1 MSSRPLNF
9 GIVGGGIGG
18 LAAAVA
24 LRRIGA
30 EVTVYEQAAVLRE
43 AGAGLML
50 WPNGSRVMRDWGL
63 LPAVAARG
71 GRASHFVLRGR
82 SGAVLMKLPVDQ
94 FDTPAFCLRRT
105 DLLAVLLSEF
115 PSGQIR
121 LGHQLA
127 EIAPPSDQVE
137 RDLSP
142 ARLNGVRL
150 RFENGAVAEHD
161 AVIGADGIYSRVR
174 AALNDRTVPV
184 YHGYII
190 WRGVATFDGAGLD
203 PAWNSETWG
212 LGQRFGLLNTGQGRY
227 TWYATAN
234 LPSTH
239 PDTGLGRRAELL
251 RRFAGWHAPI
261 ATVLERTPET
271 AILKNGAFD
280 LPPLRRWGEG
290 RITLLGDA
298 AHPCTPNLGQGACL
312 ALEDAAT
319 LARCVAM
326 TTPLNEAL
334 RRYEALRLARTRHI
348 QQRSRLLGW
357 IGQWNDDLLAAGRQ
371 TLASWLPGAWFGP
384 GLRRIYGFDA
394 ARIE

>member
-1 MSSRPLNF
+1 MAGRPLNF

-30 EVTVYEQAAVLRE
+30 EVTVYEQAAELRE

-71 GRASHFVLRGR
+71 GRASHFVLRRR
-82 SGAVLMKLPVDQ
+82 SGAVLMKFPVDP
-94 FDTPAFCLRRT
+94 FETAAFCLRRT
-105 DLLAVLLSEF
+105 DLLAVLLSEL
-115 PSGQIR
+115 PGGQIR
-121 LGHQLA
+121 LGHRLA
-127 EIAPPSDQVE
+127 EIAPQ
-137 RDLSP
+137 RDLG
-142 ARLNGVRL
+142 ARLNGVGL
-150 RFENGAVAEHD
+150 RFENGAVAVHD
-161 AVIGADGIYSRVR
+161 AVIGADGIHSRVR
-174 AALNDRTVPV
+174 AALNDRTEPV

-190 WRGVATFDGAGLD
+190 WRGVATFDGGGFD

-212 LGQRFGLLNTGQGRY
+212 RGQRFGLLNTGQGRY

-239 PDTGLGRRAELL
+239 PDTGRGRRAELL
-251 RRFAGWHAPI
+251 ERFAGWHAPI
-261 ATVLERTPET
+261 ATVLERTPEA
-271 AILKNGAFD
+271 AILKHGAFD

-326 TTPLNEAL
+326 TAPVDAAL
-334 RRYEALRLARTRHI
+334 RRYEALRLARTRQI

-371 TLASWLPGAWFGP
+371 SLASCVPSAWFSP
-384 GLRRIYGFDA
+384 GLRRVWGFDA

>member
-1 MSSRPLNF
+1 MASRPLNF

-30 EVTVYEQAAVLRE
+30 EVTVYEQAAELRE

-82 SGAVLMKLPVDQ
+82 SGSVLMKLPVDQ
-94 FDTPAFCLRRT
+94 FETPAFCLRRT
-105 DLLAVLLSEF
+105 DLLAVLRSEL
-115 PSGQIR
+115 PAEHIR
-121 LGHQLA
+121 LGHQL
-127 EIAPPSDQVE
+127 VE
-137 RDLSP
+137 RDLR
-142 ARLNGVRL
+142 ARANGVRL
-150 RFENGAVAEHD
+150 RFENGVVADHD
-161 AVIGADGIYSRVR
+161 AIIGADGIHSRVR
-174 AALNDRTVPV
+174 AALNDRTAPV

-190 WRGVATFDGAGLD
+190 WRGVATFDGDGLD

-212 LGQRFGLLNTGQGRY
+212 RGQRFGLLNTGRGRY

-234 LPSTH
+234 LPPTH
-239 PDTGLGRRAELL
+239 PDEGGGRRAELL

-261 ATVLERTPET
+261 STVLECTPEA

-326 TTPLNEAL
+326 TAPVEEAL
-334 RRYEALRLARTRHI
+334 RRYESLRLDRTRHI

-357 IGQWNDDLLAAGRQ
+357 VGQWNDEWLAAGRQ
-371 TLASWLPGAWFGP
+371 TLAGWLPSAWFGP
-384 GLRRIYGFDA
+384 GLRRIYGFDS

>member
-1 MSSRPLNF
+1 MASRPLNF

-30 EVTVYEQAAVLRE
+30 DVTVYEQATELRE

-63 LPAVAARG
+63 LAAVAARG
-71 GRASHFVLRGR
+71 GRTSHFVLRRR

-94 FDTPAFCLRRT
+94 FETPALCLRRS

-115 PSGQIR
+115 PADQIR
-121 LGHQLA
+121 LGHQL
-127 EIAPPSDQVE
+127 VE
-137 RDLSP
+137 RDLR
-142 ARLNGVRL
+142 ARLNSVQL

-161 AVIGADGIYSRVR
+161 AVIGADGIHSRVR
-174 AALNDRTVPV
+174 AALNDRTAPI

-203 PAWNSETWG
+203 PEWNSETWG
-212 LGQRFGLLNTGQGRY
+212 RGQRFGLLNTGQGRY

-234 LPSTH
+234 LPATH
-239 PDTGLGRRAELL
+239 PDTAGGRRAELL

-261 ATVLERTPET
+261 AAVLECTSEA

-280 LPPLRRWGEG
+280 LPPLRRWGEH

-298 AHPCTPNLGQGACL
+298 AHPCTPNLGQGACM

-326 TTPLNEAL
+326 TVPVEEAL
-334 RRYEALRLARTRHI
+334 RRYEALRLSRTRHI

-357 IGQWNDDLLAAGRQ
+357 IGQADDDFLASGRQ
-371 TLASWLPGAWFGP
+371 TLAGWLPSAWLGP
-384 GLRRIYGFDA
+384 GLRRIYGFDS